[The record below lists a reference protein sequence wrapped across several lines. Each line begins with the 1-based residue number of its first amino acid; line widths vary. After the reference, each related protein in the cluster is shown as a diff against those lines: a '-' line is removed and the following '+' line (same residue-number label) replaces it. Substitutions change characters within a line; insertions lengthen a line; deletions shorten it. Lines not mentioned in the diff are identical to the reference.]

1 MSASTPS
8 PSSSPSPS
16 PSPRTELRAQADVA
30 SWLAAGLVLRRV
42 PGEAEDDVT
51 VAGSILACASE
62 LATMPP
68 PGVIADVATLLG
80 GARPQLEPPAGAGEA
95 LKQALRAYDDD
106 VLGRLVQTPRF
117 DDVLAAYAHLPATQ
131 RPQAIALVV
140 GALCERAG
148 FAGLS
153 VNPATLRRALA
164 RPREE
169 RETTGRAELRSAA
182 TANRLAE
189 AYQRLARGA
198 RQSRALV
205 DDREVFAIDHLQVL
219 GSFARR
225 MAADH
230 IGAAAEELTRTLP
243 RRLPAGRQQRGARD
257 TQLADEDT
265 YPAGGFTAIT
275 PGGSSANIENLV
287 SSELVY
293 MEDHQAVDL
302 FTLRYVEGELLFYTR
317 DESVFRRH
325 RHLITFLLGTD
336 LDDARVKDPD
346 VPWQRL
352 VLALG
357 LLVAAIRWLTDQLGH
372 EALAVRLAFPPR
384 RLVEERELVA
394 LLLEGEITSGIV
406 QVVEE
411 PAGAAIRAAEA
422 AGATAISDLVLV
434 SLGPVPPLP
443 RGQRALHLSLA
454 AAWPAAYELAPRRG
468 TPLPPEP
475 GTDAWTEWGEV
486 AEDLLRWLV

>member
-1 MSASTPS
+1 MSP
-8 PSSSPSPS
+8 
-16 PSPRTELRAQADVA
+16 PRTELRAQADVT
-30 SWLAAGLVLRRV
+30 SWLAAGLCLRRV
-42 PGEAEDDVT
+42 AGEAEDDAAAVT
-51 VAGSILACASE
+51 RSIVMCAEE
-62 LATMPP
+62 LAAMPP
-68 PGVIADVATLLG
+68 PGVIADVAMLLG
-80 GARPQLEPPAGAGEA
+80 GARPQLPPPQGGDEG
-95 LKQALRAYDDD
+95 LRVALRAYDDD
-106 VLGRLVQTPRF
+106 VLGRLIQTPRF
-117 DDVLAAYAHLPATQ
+117 DDVLAAYAHLPANL

-140 GALCERAG
+140 GALCERAA

-153 VNPATLRRALA
+153 VNPATLRRALL

-169 RETTGRAELRSAA
+169 REAMGRAELRSPAMA
-182 TANRLAE
+182 GRLAE
-189 AYQRLARGA
+189 AYRQLARGA

-230 IGAAAEELTRTLP
+230 IAAAAEALARTLP
-243 RRLPAGRQQRGARD
+243 RRLPASRQQRGARD

-293 MEDHQAVDL
+293 MEDHGVVDL

-317 DESVFRRH
+317 DDSVFRRH
-325 RHLITFLLGTD
+325 RHLITFLLGPD

-352 VLALG
+352 VLGLG
-357 LLVAAIRWLTDQLGH
+357 LLVAAVRWLTDQLGH
-372 EALAVRLAFPPR
+372 EALAVRLAFPPK
-384 RLVEERELVA
+384 LLAEERALVS
-394 LLLEGEITSGIV
+394 LLLEGEIESGIV
-406 QVVEE
+406 QIVEE
-411 PAGAAIRAAEA
+411 PAESAVLVAAAAA
-422 AGATAISDLVLV
+422 NTAISDLVVV
-434 SLGPVPPLP
+434 SLGAAPALP

-468 TPLPPEP
+468 EAPEP
-475 GTDAWTEWGEV
+475 GPDAWTEWGEV
-486 AEDLLRWLV
+486 AEDLLRWLI

>member
-1 MSASTPS
+1 MSAVTAAE
-8 PSSSPSPS
+8 
-16 PSPRTELRAQADVA
+16 RTELRVQADVA
-30 SWLAAGLVLRRV
+30 SWLAAGLCLRRV
-42 PGEAEDDVT
+42 RAEAEAEAEVT
-51 VAGSILACASE
+51 IAGSILACASE
-62 LATMPP
+62 LATLPP

-80 GARPQLEPPAGAGEA
+80 GARPGLPPPPGAGEA
-95 LKQALRAYDDD
+95 LKAALRAYDDD

-117 DDVLAAYAHLPATQ
+117 DDVLAAYAHLPPTQ
-131 RPQAIALVV
+131 RPQAVALVV

-169 RETTGRAELRSAA
+169 REATGRAELRAEV
-182 TANRLAE
+182 TAGQLAE
-189 AYQRLARGA
+189 AYLRLARGA
-198 RQSRALV
+198 RQTRALV
-205 DDREVFAIDHLQVL
+205 DDREVFAIDHLAVL

-230 IGAAAEELTRTLP
+230 IAAAAEALTRTLP
-243 RRLPAGRQQRGARD
+243 RRLPARRQERGAAD
-257 TQLADEDT
+257 TQLADDDT

-293 MEDHQAVDL
+293 MEDDQAVDL

-317 DESVFRRH
+317 DDSVFRRH
-325 RHLITFLLGTD
+325 RHLITFLLGAD
-336 LDDARVKDPD
+336 LDDARVKDPA

-352 VLALG
+352 VLGLG

-384 RLVEERELVA
+384 QLAEERALVA
-394 LLLEGEITSGIV
+394 LLLEGEIESGTVEI
-406 QVVEE
+406 VEE
-411 PAGAAIRAAEA
+411 PAEGAIEVA
-422 AGATAISDLVLV
+422 AGAGGTAISDLVVV
-434 SLGPVPPLP
+434 SLGPAPPLP
-443 RGQRALHLSLA
+443 RGQRALHLCLA
-454 AAWPAAYELAPRRG
+454 GAAPTACELSPRPG
-468 TPLPPEP
+468 PPPEP
-475 GTDAWTEWGEV
+475 GPDAWTEWGEV
-486 AEDLLRWLV
+486 AEDLLRWLI

>member
-1 MSASTPS
+1 MPG
-8 PSSSPSPS
+8 
-16 PSPRTELRAQADVA
+16 RTELRAQADVA
-30 SWLAAGLVLRRV
+30 SWLAAGLCLRRV
-42 PGEAEDDVT
+42 QGETADDDVT

-80 GARPQLEPPAGAGEA
+80 GARPQLPPPPGAAEA
-95 LKQALRAYDDD
+95 LKVALRSYDDD

-169 RETTGRAELRSAA
+169 RDATGRTELRSLA
-182 TANRLAE
+182 TAGRLAD

-230 IGAAAEELTRTLP
+230 IAAAAEALARTLP
-243 RRLPAGRQQRGARD
+243 RRLPASRQQRGASD

-325 RHLITFLLGTD
+325 RHLITFLLGNE

-352 VLALG
+352 VLGFG

-372 EALAVRLAFPPR
+372 EALQVRLSFPPR
-384 RLVEERELVA
+384 MLAEERELVS

-411 PAGAAIRAAEA
+411 APESAILIAAA
-422 AGATAISDLVLV
+422 AGNTAISDLVVV
-434 SLGPVPPLP
+434 SLGPVPALP
-443 RGQRALHLSLA
+443 KAQRALHLSLA
-454 AAWPAAYELAPRRG
+454 AAAPAAYELAPRRG
-468 TPLPPEP
+468 VPPEP
-475 GTDAWTEWGEV
+475 GPDAWTEWGEV

>member
-1 MSASTPS
+1 MIPA
-8 PSSSPSPS
+8 
-16 PSPRTELRAQADVA
+16 RTELRAQADVA
-30 SWLAAGLVLRRV
+30 SWLAAGLCLRRV
-42 PGEAEDDVT
+42 QGDAADDVT
-51 VAGSILACASE
+51 IGGSLLACASE

-68 PGVIADVATLLG
+68 PGVIADVANLLG
-80 GARPQLEPPAGAGEA
+80 GARPQLEPPHGAGEE
-95 LKQALRAYDDD
+95 LKIALRAYDDD

-117 DDVLAAYAHLPATQ
+117 DDVLAAYAHLPAAQ
-131 RPQAIALVV
+131 RPTAIALVV

-169 RETTGRAELRSAA
+169 RDQAGRAELRGPA
-182 TANRLAE
+182 TAGRLAD
-189 AYQRLARGA
+189 AYRRLARGA

-219 GSFARR
+219 GSFGRR
-225 MAADH
+225 LAAAH
-230 IGAAAEELTRTLP
+230 LAAAAEALARTLP
-243 RRLPAGRQQRGARD
+243 RRLPASRTQRGARD

-293 MEDHQAVDL
+293 MEDDQAVDL

-325 RHLITFLLGTD
+325 RHLITFLLGGE

-352 VLALG
+352 VLGFG

-372 EALAVRLAFPPR
+372 EALQVRLSFPPR
-384 RLVEERELVA
+384 LLAEERELIS

-411 PAGAAIRAAEA
+411 APESAILVAAAASN
-422 AGATAISDLVLV
+422 TAISDLVVV
-434 SLGPVPPLP
+434 SLGPVPALP
-443 RGQRALHLSLA
+443 RGLRALHLSLA
-454 AAWPAAYELAPRRG
+454 AAAPAASELAPQRG
-468 TPLPPEP
+468 VPPEP
-475 GTDAWTEWGEV
+475 GPDAWTEWGEV

>member
-1 MSASTPS
+1 MAA
-8 PSSSPSPS
+8 
-16 PSPRTELRAQADVA
+16 RTELRAQADVA
-30 SWLAAGLVLRRV
+30 SWLAAGLCLRRV
-42 PGEAEDDVT
+42 PGDSVEDDIA

-62 LATMPP
+62 LASLPP

-80 GARPQLEPPAGAGEA
+80 GVRPQVEVPQSADDA
-95 LKQALRAYDDD
+95 LKIALRAYDDD

-117 DDVLAAYAHLPATQ
+117 DDVLAAYAHLPSTQ

-169 RETTGRAELRSAA
+169 RDVTGRAELRSAA
-182 TANRLAE
+182 TSNRLAD
-189 AYQRLARGA
+189 AYLRLARGA

-205 DDREVFAIDHLQVL
+205 DDREVFAIDHLAVL

-225 MAADH
+225 LAADH
-230 IGAAAEELTRTLP
+230 IAAAAEALTVTLP
-243 RRLPAGRQQRGARD
+243 RRLPANRQQRGARD

-293 MEDHQAVDL
+293 MEDHQVVDL

-317 DESVFRRH
+317 DDSVFRRH
-325 RHLITFLLGTD
+325 RHLITFLLGTE
-336 LDDARVKDPD
+336 LDDARVKDPA

-352 VLALG
+352 VLGLG

-372 EALAVRLAFPPR
+372 EALQVRLSFPPG
-384 RLVEERELVA
+384 LLAEERELVS

-411 PAGAAIRAAEA
+411 APESAILVATA
-422 AGATAISDLVLV
+422 AGNNSISDLVVV
-434 SLGPVPPLP
+434 SLGPVPALP
-443 RGQRALHLSLA
+443 KGQRALHLSLA
-454 AAWPAAYELAPRRG
+454 AAAPAAYELAPRRAV
-468 TPLPPEP
+468 PPEP
-475 GTDAWTEWGEV
+475 GPDAWTEWTEV
-486 AEDLLRWLV
+486 AEDLLRWLI

>member
-1 MSASTPS
+1 MTTATTAATAAQ
-8 PSSSPSPS
+8 
-16 PSPRTELRAQADVA
+16 RTELRSQADVA
-30 SWLAAGLVLRRV
+30 SWLAAGLCLRRV
-42 PGEAEDDVT
+42 HGEAEDDVT

-62 LATMPP
+62 LATLPP

-80 GARPQLEPPAGAGEA
+80 GARPQLEPPPGAGEA
-95 LKQALRAYDDD
+95 LRAALRAYDDD

-140 GALCERAG
+140 GALLERAG
-148 FAGLS
+148 FTGLS

-169 RETTGRAELRSAA
+169 RDATGRAELRSEAVA
-182 TANRLAE
+182 GRLAE
-189 AYQRLARGA
+189 AYLRLARGA

-230 IGAAAEELTRTLP
+230 IAAAAEALTRALP
-243 RRLPAGRQQRGARD
+243 RRLPARRQQRGAAD
-257 TQLADEDT
+257 TQLADDDT

-293 MEDHQAVDL
+293 MEDHQVVDL

-317 DESVFRRH
+317 DDSVFRRH
-325 RHLITFLLGTD
+325 RHLITFLLGND
-336 LDDARVKDPD
+336 LDDARVKDPA

-352 VLALG
+352 VLGLG

-372 EALAVRLAFPPR
+372 EALTVRLAFPPR
-384 RLVEERELVA
+384 LLAEERALVS

-406 QVVEE
+406 EVVEE
-411 PAGAAIRAAEA
+411 APARALEAA
-422 AGATAISDLVLV
+422 AGAGGTAISDLVVV

-443 RGQRALHLSLA
+443 KSQRALHLSLA
-454 AAWPAAYELAPRRG
+454 AAAPAAYELAPRRG
-468 TPLPPEP
+468 AAPEP
-475 GTDAWTEWGEV
+475 GPDAWAEWAEV
-486 AEDLLRWLV
+486 AEDLLRWLI

>member
-1 MSASTPS
+1 MSPI
-8 PSSSPSPS
+8 
-16 PSPRTELRAQADVA
+16 RTELRAQTDVT
-30 SWLAAGLVLRRV
+30 SWLAAGLCLRRV
-42 PGEAEDDVT
+42 PGELEDDVT

-62 LATMPP
+62 LATLPP

-80 GARPQLEPPAGAGEA
+80 GARPQLEPPLGTDEG
-95 LKQALRAYDDD
+95 LRIALRAYDDD

-140 GALCERAG
+140 GALCERAA

-169 RETTGRAELRSAA
+169 REAAGRSELRSALMA
-182 TANRLAE
+182 GRLAE
-189 AYQRLARGA
+189 AYRRLARGA

-225 MAADH
+225 LAADH
-230 IGAAAEELTRTLP
+230 IAAAAEALARTLP
-243 RRLPAGRQQRGARD
+243 RRLPANRQQRGARD

-275 PGGSSANIENLV
+275 PGGSSASIENLV

-293 MEDHQAVDL
+293 MEDHEAVDL

-317 DESVFRRH
+317 DDSVFRRH
-325 RHLITFLLGTD
+325 RHLITFLLGGD

-346 VPWQRL
+346 APWQRL
-352 VLALG
+352 VLGFG
-357 LLVAAIRWLTDQLGH
+357 LLVAAIRWLTHQLGH
-372 EALAVRLAFPPR
+372 EALAVRLAFPPK
-384 RLVEERELVA
+384 LLAEERELVT
-394 LLLEGEITSGIV
+394 LLLEGEIASGIV
-406 QVVEE
+406 EVVEE
-411 PAGAAIRAAEA
+411 AAAASILA
-422 AGATAISDLVLV
+422 AATAADTAISDLVAV
-434 SLGPVPPLP
+434 SLGPAPALP
-443 RGQRALHLSLA
+443 KGQRALHLCLA
-454 AAWPAAYELAPRRG
+454 AAAPAAYELAPRRG
-468 TPLPPEP
+468 DPPEP
-475 GTDAWTEWGEV
+475 GPDAWTEWGEV
-486 AEDLLRWLV
+486 AEDLLRWLI

>member
-1 MSASTPS
+1 MPT
-8 PSSSPSPS
+8 
-16 PSPRTELRAQADVA
+16 RTELRTQADVA
-30 SWLAAGLVLRRV
+30 SWLAAGLCLRRV
-42 PGEAEDDVT
+42 HGETEDDVT
-51 VAGSILACASE
+51 VGGSILACASE

-80 GARPQLEPPAGAGEA
+80 GARPQVEPPQGADEG
-95 LKQALRAYDDD
+95 LKIALRAYDDD

-117 DDVLAAYAHLPATQ
+117 DDVLAAYAHLPPTQ

-169 RETTGRAELRSAA
+169 RETTGRAELRSAQ
-182 TANRLAE
+182 TAGRLAE
-189 AYQRLARGA
+189 AYRRLARGA

-219 GSFARR
+219 GSYARR
-225 MAADH
+225 LAADH
-230 IGAAAEELTRTLP
+230 IAAAAEALARTLP
-243 RRLPAGRQQRGARD
+243 RRLPANRQQRGARD

-317 DESVFRRH
+317 DDSVFRRH
-325 RHLITFLLGTD
+325 RHLITFLLGND

-352 VLALG
+352 VLGFG

-372 EALAVRLAFPPR
+372 EALQVRLSFPPR
-384 RLVEERELVA
+384 MLAEERELVT

-411 PAGAAIRAAEA
+411 APEAAILVAVAAA
-422 AGATAISDLVLV
+422 NTAISDLVVV
-434 SLGPVPPLP
+434 SLGPVPALP
-443 RGQRALHLSLA
+443 KGQRALHLSLA
-454 AAWPAAYELAPRRG
+454 AAAPAAYELAPRLG
-468 TPLPPEP
+468 VSPEP
-475 GTDAWTEWGEV
+475 APDPWTEWGET
-486 AEDLLRWLV
+486 AEDLLRWLI

>member
-1 MSASTPS
+1 MSP
-8 PSSSPSPS
+8 
-16 PSPRTELRAQADVA
+16 PRTELRAQADVT
-30 SWLAAGLVLRRV
+30 SWLAAGLGLRRV
-42 PGEAEDDVT
+42 AGEAEDDAAAVT
-51 VAGSILACASE
+51 RSIVMCAEE
-62 LATMPP
+62 LAAMPP
-68 PGVIADVATLLG
+68 PGVIADVAMLLG
-80 GARPQLEPPAGAGEA
+80 GARPQLPPPQGGGEE
-95 LKQALRAYDDD
+95 LRVALRAYDDD
-106 VLGRLVQTPRF
+106 VLGRLVGTPRF
-117 DDVLAAYAHLPATQ
+117 DDVLAAYAHLPQTL

-140 GALCERAG
+140 GALCERAA

-153 VNPATLRRALA
+153 VNPATLRRALL

-169 RETTGRAELRSAA
+169 REAMGRAELRSPAMA
-182 TANRLAE
+182 GRLAE
-189 AYQRLARGA
+189 AYRQLARGA

-230 IGAAAEELTRTLP
+230 IAAAAEALARTLP
-243 RRLPAGRQQRGARD
+243 RRLPGRRHQRGARD

-293 MEDHQAVDL
+293 MEDHGVVDL

-317 DESVFRRH
+317 DDSVFRRH
-325 RHLITFLLGTD
+325 RHLITFLLGGD
-336 LDDARVKDPD
+336 LDDARVKDPA

-352 VLALG
+352 VLGLG
-357 LLVAAIRWLTDQLGH
+357 LLVAAVRWLTDQLGH
-372 EALAVRLAFPPR
+372 EALAVRLSFPPK
-384 RLVEERELVA
+384 LLAEERELIS

-411 PAGAAIRAAEA
+411 PAERAVLGGTAASN
-422 AGATAISDLVLV
+422 TAISDLVV
-434 SLGPVPPLP
+434 ISLGPVPALP
-443 RGQRALHLSLA
+443 KGQRALHLSLA

-468 TPLPPEP
+468 EPPEP
-475 GTDAWTEWGEV
+475 GPDAWTEWGEV
-486 AEDLLRWLV
+486 AEDLLRWLI